1 MFGIKFRR
9 EKRLRRLIVAAL
21 AVVALFALFAVETAS
36 CSKMGSTTV
45 DAVEE
50 QPVAEIVEAVPEGR
64 SFVLYDIPL
73 DEELQRHI
81 WTECEE
87 KGVPVELV
95 LGVIRK
101 ESNYVTDALGDSGRS
116 LGLMQIQP
124 RWQQER
130 MEYLGCWNLMD
141 PYHNTTLGIDIL
153 AELLAEYPTTEEAL
167 MVYNA
172 GETGA
177 RNAWFN
183 NGIYSTE
190 YTDLVLAYAEQLVP
204 VEQPEEPAA
213 RPACD
218 SCEADI
224 LGDYMYV
231 IDEVAYCEHCLIS
244 HFRQEIPA

>member
-1 MFGIKFRR
+1 MYGIKFCR
-9 EKRLRRLIVAAL
+9 EKRLRRI
-21 AVVALFALFAVETAS
+21 VVATASVAVLFGLFATKTASCSRMTETVEDQPAAEIVETAS
-36 CSKMGSTTV
+36 E
-45 DAVEE
+45 A
-50 QPVAEIVEAVPEGR
+50 QP
-64 SFVLYDIPL
+64 FVLYDIPL

-81 WTECEE
+81 WKECEE
-87 KGVPVELV
+87 KGVPTELV

-101 ESNYVTDALGDSGRS
+101 ESNYVTDALGDNGRS

-153 AELLAEYPTTEEAL
+153 AELLATYPTTEQAL

-177 RNAWFN
+177 RRAWFN

-190 YTDLVLAYAEQLVP
+190 YTNLVLAYAEQLVP
-204 VEQPEEPAA
+204 VEQPEEPAV
-213 RPACD
+213 RPVCD

-231 IDEVAYCEHCLIS
+231 IDGETYCEHCLIS
-244 HFRQEIPA
+244 QFRQEIPE

>member
-1 MFGIKFRR
+1 MFGIKFSR
-9 EKRLRRLIVAAL
+9 EKRLRRL
-21 AVVALFALFAVETAS
+21 VVAIVSVVVLFGFFAIETVSCSKMTSTTEEAVEDQAAAEIVETAS
-36 CSKMGSTTV
+36 E
-45 DAVEE
+45 A
-50 QPVAEIVEAVPEGR
+50 QP
-64 SFVLYDIPL
+64 FVLYDIPL

-81 WTECEE
+81 WEECEE
-87 KGVPVELV
+87 KGVPAELV

-101 ESNYVTDALGDSGRS
+101 ESNYVADALGDNGRS

-153 AELLAEYPTTEEAL
+153 AELLATYPTTEQAL

-190 YTDLVLAYAEQLVP
+190 YTSLVLSYAEQLVP
-204 VEQPEEPAA
+204 VEQTEEPAA
-213 RPACD
+213 RPVCD
-218 SCEADI
+218 SCGADI
-224 LGDYMYV
+224 MGNYMYV